1 MKLVI
6 AYIQPQQLPAVKQAL
21 YKAGVPHMTCTNV
34 LGTTP
39 EAPEHQ
45 AFRGVAQD
53 VELFQKVRL
62 ELAIQNDEL
71 ETVTAAIVAGGRESG
86 GHGKIF
92 VVELKDCI
100 EVKTGKTGA
109 DAI

>member
-6 AYIQPQQLPAVKQAL
+6 AYIQPQQLPAVKQSL
-21 YKAGVPHMTCTNV
+21 YKAGIPHMTCTNV

-62 ELAIQNDEL
+62 ELAVKDDEV
-71 ETVTAAIVAGGRESG
+71 EKVTNAIVTGGRESG
-86 GHGKIF
+86 GHGKVF
-92 VVELKDCI
+92 VVEMLECI
-100 EVKTGKTGA
+100 EVNTGKTGP